1 MRVSQWHKR
10 WMSLSVN
17 LMVFALFAATLQNFV
32 SAADKA
38 AAPAAATAAKAAPAK
53 VVVNKLVK
61 LTLSPEKLQLV
72 GARGLQGLRVTGQF
86 ADGSL
91 RDVTNECKFATADG
105 KIAAV
110 TAKGVVQP
118 KADGATTVTATY
130 QSAKASSVLNVTKVA
145 DKSYNFANDVLPV
158 ITYLNCNQMGCHGSP
173 KGKKRLHFS
182 LYSANPHKD
191 YLEITDRKKKLISPM
206 GKEESLFLQKA
217 ICEVDHGGGD
227 RTEEGSLDYKILND
241 WISTGAEEG
250 SADDPVMVSVDVFPK
265 ERTWKPG
272 DKLQLLVLA
281 QYADGTTRDVSRLAS
296 YTSSE
301 EAVVKIEK
309 GGFAQANGYG
319 EVIVMIGYGGKL
331 TTSRLTSAQPTSIVF
346 PKLAA
351 NNKIDE
357 IIYAKLKLLNVPPS
371 GLCSDEAFLRR
382 VYLDVIGILPTT
394 DEARAFLGDKNP
406 DKRKHLIDALL
417 ERPEYADYYA
427 VKWGDILQINRKEP
441 ARLQDKGM
449 WTFYRWLRESLD
461 QNKPMDEFVHD
472 LLTAK
477 GSGYRNGPANFYR
490 IGEGAQGMAEHV
502 STVFLGVRLDCAH
515 CHNHPFERFTLIDN
529 LGMAAFFTRVKLK
542 SSRESEQ
549 DREVVY
555 LADSGSIKNPDTNK
569 PAPAKFLVGEPI
581 DEAKLPSDPRE
592 LLADWIASPENPYFA
607 KHMSNRVWNWLLG
620 RGIVNEPDDFR
631 STNPPSNPELLDYL
645 ASEFVKS
652 GYDLKGMYRLIL
664 NSRTYQTSSQPN
676 QWNKP
681 DKVHYSYYQL
691 KRLSAEQLSE
701 AICQVSGVPEKY
713 SGLPLGTRATQLPDI
728 SMRSEFLDVFG
739 RPKRA
744 TPVESERTCVTH
756 IGQSLQMISS
766 DFMSNKLRAGNGTA
780 AQLAAS
786 GRPISEVIDEL
797 YLSSLSR
804 LPTEAEKKILLA
816 QPISDKQRKEKIED
830 LLWVLMNTK
839 EFLYNH

>member
-1 MRVSQWHKR
+1 MRVSRWQKR
-10 WMSLSVN
+10 WQMRWFSFSIG
-17 LMVFALFAATLQNFV
+17 LMLFAFQAVVTRG
-32 SAADKA
+32 ADKSA
-38 AAPAAATAAKAAPAK
+38 SDKKIAPAPVAS
-53 VVVNKLVK
+53 VK
-61 LTLSPEKLQLV
+61 LLKLSLFPEKLTLV
-72 GARGLQGLRVTGQF
+72 GARSTQGVRITGEY

-91 RDVTNECKFATADG
+91 RDLTNVCKYVIADA
-105 KIAAV
+105 KIATV
-110 TAKGVVQP
+110 TDKGVVVP

-130 QSAKASSVLNVTKVA
+130 QNLQVAAPLSVNKVA
-145 DKSYNFANDVLPV
+145 DKSYNFSNDILPV

-182 LYSANPHKD
+182 LYSADPHKD

-227 RTEEGSLDYKILND
+227 RTDADSVDYKILDD

-250 SADDPVMVSVDVFPK
+250 SKDDPQMVGIEVFPK

-272 DKLQLLVLA
+272 DKLQLLVQAL
-281 QYADGTTRDVSRLAS
+281 YSDGTTRDVTRLAS
-296 YTSSE
+296 YNSSE
-301 EAVVKIEK
+301 EAVVKVEDA
-309 GGFAQANGYG
+309 GHSTAAGYG
-319 EVIVMIGYGGKL
+319 EVVVMIGYGGKL
-331 TTSRLTSAQPTSIVF
+331 TTSRLTSAQPLNITF
-346 PKLAA
+346 PQLAA

-357 IIYAKLKLLNVPPS
+357 LVYAKLKLLNVPPS
-371 GLCSDEAFLRR
+371 ELCSDEVFLRR
-382 VYLDVIGILPTT
+382 VYLDVIGILPTA
-394 DEARAFLGDKNP
+394 DEARAFLNDKNK
-406 DKRKHLIDALL
+406 DKRKVLIDTLL
-417 ERPEYADYYA
+417 NRPEYADFYA
-427 VKWGDILQINRKEP
+427 VKWGDILQINRDQP
-441 ARLQDKGM
+441 ARLQTKGM
-449 WTFYRWLRESLD
+449 WTFYRWLWDSLD
-461 QNKPMDEFVHD
+461 QNMPMDDFVHE
-472 LLTAK
+472 LLTAQ
-477 GSGYRNGPANFYR
+477 GSGYVNGPANFFR
-490 IGEGAQGMAEHV
+490 IGDGPQGMAEHA

-515 CHNHPFERFTLIDN
+515 CHNHPFERFTLVDN
-529 LGMAAFFTRVKLK
+529 LGMAAFFTRVKMK

-569 PAPAKFLVGEPI
+569 PALAKFLVGEPI
-581 DEAKLPSDPRE
+581 EEAKLPDDPRE
-592 LLADWIASPENPYFA
+592 LLADWIASAENPYFA
-607 KHMSNRVWNWLLG
+607 KHMSNRVWTWLLG

-652 GYDLKGMYRLIL
+652 GYDLKAMYRLIL
-664 NSRTYQTSSQPN
+664 NSRTYQLSSIPN
-676 QWNKP
+676 QWNKA

-728 SMRSEFLDVFG
+728 FLRSEFLDVFG

-756 IGQSLQMISS
+756 IGQSLQMISAE
-766 DFMSNKLRAGNGTA
+766 FVANKLRSGNGVA
-780 AQLAAS
+780 ARLAAS
-786 GRPISEVIDEL
+786 GRPIPEVIDEL
-797 YLSSLSR
+797 YLSTLSR
-804 LPTEAEKKILLA
+804 LPTEKEKKILLA
-816 QPISDKQRKEKIED
+816 QPISDKQRREKIED
-830 LLWVLMNTK
+830 MLWVLMNTK